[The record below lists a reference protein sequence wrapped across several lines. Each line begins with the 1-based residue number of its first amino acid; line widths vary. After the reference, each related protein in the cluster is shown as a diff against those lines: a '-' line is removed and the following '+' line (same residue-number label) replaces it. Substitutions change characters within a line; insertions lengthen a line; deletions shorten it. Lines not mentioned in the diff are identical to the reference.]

1 MSNRI
6 ELATAQMIL
15 VALQQQESTFRGKPE
30 HGGLVVALD
39 IVARFCAIPL
49 ADAVIA
55 QAKRVVTPAASTAPV
70 AVAIPSVRRLARNKH
85 A

>member
-1 MSNRI
+1 MSNHI

-30 HGGLVVALD
+30 HAGLVVAREM
-39 IVARFCAIPL
+39 VARFCAIPL

-55 QAKRVVTPAASTAPV
+55 QARRVLTRAAGTTPAAV
-70 AVAIPSVRRLARNKH
+70 ASPSVRRLARNRH
-85 A
+85 R

>member
-30 HGGLVVALD
+30 HAGLVVARD
-39 IVARFCAIPL
+39 MVTRFCAIAL
-49 ADAVIA
+49 ANAVIA
-55 QAKRVVTPAASTAPV
+55 QARRVTPAASTAPV
-70 AVAIPSVRRLARNKH
+70 AVASPSVRRLARNKQV
-85 A
+85 

>member
-6 ELATAQMIL
+6 EFATAQMIL

-30 HGGLVVALD
+30 HAGLVVARD
-39 IVARFCAIPL
+39 MVARFCAIPL
-49 ADAVIA
+49 ANAVIA
-55 QAKRVVTPAASTAPV
+55 QARGVTPAESTAPV
-70 AVAIPSVRRLARNKH
+70 AVASPSVRRLARNKH